1 MSIEVTQGSVVQV
14 DPEELRWMAVRVQSA
29 VDSMRRASGHAE
41 QARAWQAMLPREAQV
56 LWTTMG
62 RPGDRI
68 LWFVEEG
75 AGLVLALRN
84 AADAY
89 EIVEL
94 RTLLAMHGDGAVA
107 PDGGSAAAQLEALAE
122 ANPDAAR
129 QATRL
134 VLARLALTQLRFADH
149 WRSAETGSPLAP
161 GGGALAGLFLLGIG
175 GFRALNGMGRGS
187 VREPERARERAG
199 LVPGTSDR
207 HVFMSERDNGVVA
220 APRGLS
226 DSLTRIPNFEGP
238 PTDDQERVR
247 VDAYTM
253 RDGERRFVAYV
264 IGSSEFPLDT
274 SDPFSWSKNLGLY
287 MGEAESAGYDFVLE
301 ALQRSGAQAGD
312 VVDIN
317 GFSQG
322 AMIAQRV
329 ATDSDFDVQ
338 HVTTI
343 GAPLHV
349 PMGDAV
355 TSVTLAHEDDPVAML
370 ADGGSPVALGG
381 DDSLLIRDAY
391 KPLDEGLAEWDAEAH
406 RVGSYAETAATF
418 EASGDPRAE
427 GVQAY
432 YARLGEAASVQSI
445 SYYAPEWDLAE
456 GIIEAPLPR
465 GDSGARPSA

>member
-1 MSIEVTQGSVVQV
+1 MSLEVTQGSVVQV

-41 QARAWQAMLPREAQV
+41 QARAWQAMLPLEAQV
-56 LWTTMG
+56 LWTMVA
-62 RPGDRI
+62 RPSDRI

-75 AGLVLALRN
+75 TGLVHALRR

-89 EIVEL
+89 EIIEL
-94 RTLLAMHGDGAVA
+94 RTLLAMHGDGAAA
-107 PDGGSAAAQLEALAE
+107 PDGGSAADQLASLAE
-122 ANPDAAR
+122 ANPGAAR
-129 QATRL
+129 EATRL
-134 VLARLALTQLRFADH
+134 VLAQRALTQMQFADH
-149 WRSAETGSPLAP
+149 WRTADTGPP
-161 GGGALAGLFLLGIG
+161 FEPGGALAGLLLLGIG
-175 GFRALNGMGRGS
+175 GFRMLTGMGRGS
-187 VREPERARERAG
+187 LREPERARERAG

-207 HVFMSERDNGVVA
+207 HVFMSDRENEAVS
-220 APRGLS
+220 APHGLS
-226 DSLTRIPNFEGP
+226 ESLTRIPNFEGP

-253 RDGERRFVAYV
+253 PDGEKRFVTYV

-287 MGEAESAGYDFVLE
+287 RGEVESEGYDFVLE
-301 ALQRSGAQAGD
+301 ALQRSGARAGD

-349 PMGDAV
+349 PMGDGI
-355 TSVTLAHEDDPVAML
+355 TSITLAHEDDPVAML
-370 ADGGSPVALGG
+370 ADGGSPMSLGG

-391 KPLDEGLAEWDAEAH
+391 KPIDEGIAEWDAEAH
-406 RVGSYAETAATF
+406 RVGAYAETAAAF
-418 EASGDPRAE
+418 EASGDPRTE
-427 GVQAY
+427 SVRAY
-432 YARLGEAASVQSI
+432 YQRLGEAVTVESI
-445 SYYAPEWDLAE
+445 SYHSPEGDLTE

-465 GDSGARPSA
+465 DGADAHPSA